1 MTIIFV
7 DREPMTR
14 FNDAFLSQLALTCA
28 DSFDRKLP
36 AFEHSKR
43 ASGFSEINYKEI
55 SMQTRRKKT
64 HTRTLSCA
72 SFCAKL
78 VLAVGIFLPAILAF
92 QGIPESGK
100 ARKVTEIVKIVELR
114 EKPRPR
120 ELVKVYNV
128 VKAHRT
134 DITDSEA
141 WRVSEV
147 ILEESL
153 KRNLDPMLVLAV
165 IEVES
170 RFQYSAIS
178 PVGARGI
185 MQIMPDTGKYLTD
198 TLGRELGIQP
208 VAYRPESLD
217 DPILNIRMGVYYL
230 HDLRKQFR
238 NLNLTLI
245 AYNAGPSELQ
255 NRLENNEAVS
265 QEYATLV
272 LDAYK
277 RYTNRK
283 APTF

>member
-1 MTIIFV
+1 M
-7 DREPMTR
+7 ETR
-14 FNDAFLSQLALTCA
+14 HKNA
-28 DSFDRKLP
+28 
-36 AFEHSKR
+36 
-43 ASGFSEINYKEI
+43 
-55 SMQTRRKKT
+55 
-64 HTRTLSCA
+64 HTRTLSCG
-72 SFCAKL
+72 SVCAKL
-78 VLAVGIFLPAILAF
+78 ILAVTLCMPALMAF
-92 QGIPESGK
+92 RGFPESGK
-100 ARKVTEIVKIVELR
+100 TRKVTEIVKIVEVV
-114 EKPRPR
+114 EKPRPK
-120 ELVKVYNV
+120 ELVTVYNI
-128 VKAHRT
+128 VKSHRS

-141 WRVSEV
+141 WRVSEA

-170 RFQYSAIS
+170 RFQYSTIS

-185 MQIMPDTGKYLTD
+185 MQIMPDTGRFLTEAV
-198 TLGRELGIQP
+198 GHELGLHP

-238 NLNLTLI
+238 NLHLALI
-245 AYNAGPSELQ
+245 AYNAGPAEVQ
-255 NRLENNEAVS
+255 NRLENNQEFS

-272 LDAYK
+272 LDAYR

>member
-1 MTIIFV
+1 M
-7 DREPMTR
+7 
-14 FNDAFLSQLALTCA
+14 
-28 DSFDRKLP
+28 
-36 AFEHSKR
+36 
-43 ASGFSEINYKEI
+43 EIRNKN
-55 SMQTRRKKT
+55 T
-64 HTRTLSCA
+64 HTRTLSCG
-72 SFCAKL
+72 SICAKL
-78 VLAVGIFLPAILAF
+78 SLAVALFIPALIAF
-92 QGIPESGK
+92 RGFPESGK
-100 ARKVTEIVKIVELR
+100 ARKVTEIVKIVEVV
-114 EKPRPR
+114 EKPRPK
-120 ELVKVYNV
+120 ELVKVHNI
-128 VKAHRT
+128 VKSHRS

-165 IEVES
+165 IEIES
-170 RFQYSAIS
+170 RFQYSMIS

-185 MQIMPDTGKYLTD
+185 MQIMPDTGKFLTD
-198 TLGRELGIQP
+198 TLGRELGVKP

-255 NRLENNEAVS
+255 NRLENNQEFP

>member
-1 MTIIFV
+1 
-7 DREPMTR
+7 
-14 FNDAFLSQLALTCA
+14 
-28 DSFDRKLP
+28 
-36 AFEHSKR
+36 
-43 ASGFSEINYKEI
+43 
-55 SMQTRRKKT
+55 MQTRRKKT
-64 HTRTLSCA
+64 HTRTLSCGGA
-72 SFCAKL
+72 CVKML
-78 VLAVGIFLPAILAF
+78 LAVTLFLPALLGF
-92 QGIPESGK
+92 KGFPETAK
-100 ARKVTEIVKIVELR
+100 ARKVTEIVKIVEVVER
-114 EKPRPR
+114 PRPK
-120 ELVKVYNV
+120 ELVKIYAI
-128 VKAHRT
+128 VKSHRS

-170 RFQYSAIS
+170 RFKYSAIS

-185 MQIMPDTGKYLTD
+185 MQIMPATGKFLTD
-198 TLGRELGIQP
+198 TLGRELGVQP

-238 NLNLTLI
+238 NLNLALI

-255 NRLENNEAVS
+255 NRLENNEEFS

-272 LDAYK
+272 LEVYK

>member
-1 MTIIFV
+1 
-7 DREPMTR
+7 
-14 FNDAFLSQLALTCA
+14 
-28 DSFDRKLP
+28 
-36 AFEHSKR
+36 
-43 ASGFSEINYKEI
+43 
-55 SMQTRRKKT
+55 MQTRLKKT
-64 HTRTLSCA
+64 HPRTLRCGSA
-72 SFCAKL
+72 CAKL
-78 VLAVGIFLPAILAF
+78 VLAIALFMPALLAF
-92 QGIPESGK
+92 RGVPETGK
-100 ARKVTEIVKIVELR
+100 SPKITEIVKIVEVV
-114 EKPRPR
+114 EKPRPKD
-120 ELVKVYNV
+120 LVKVYNI
-128 VKAHRT
+128 VKSHRA

-153 KRNLDPMLVLAV
+153 KRNLDPMLVIAV

-185 MQIMPDTGKYLTD
+185 MQIMPDTGKFLTD
-198 TLGRELGIQP
+198 SLGRERGVQP

-238 NLNLTLI
+238 DLNLALI

-255 NRLENNEAVS
+255 NRLENNEEFS

-272 LDAYK
+272 LDVYK

>member
-1 MTIIFV
+1 
-7 DREPMTR
+7 
-14 FNDAFLSQLALTCA
+14 
-28 DSFDRKLP
+28 
-36 AFEHSKR
+36 
-43 ASGFSEINYKEI
+43 
-55 SMQTRRKKT
+55 MQTRRKKA
-64 HTRTLSCA
+64 HTLTLSCA

-78 VLAVGIFLPAILAF
+78 ALAAGLFLPALLAF
-92 QGIPESGK
+92 HGVPETTK
-100 ARKVTEIVKIVELR
+100 PRKVTEIVKIVELH

-128 VKAHRT
+128 VKSHRT

-185 MQIMPDTGKYLTD
+185 MQIMPDTGKFLTD
-198 TLGRELGIQP
+198 TLGRESGIQP
-208 VAYRPESLD
+208 AAYRPESLD

-230 HDLRKQFR
+230 HDLKKQFR

-255 NRLENNEAVS
+255 NRLENNEAYS

-272 LDAYK
+272 LDAYQ

>member
-1 MTIIFV
+1 
-7 DREPMTR
+7 
-14 FNDAFLSQLALTCA
+14 
-28 DSFDRKLP
+28 
-36 AFEHSKR
+36 
-43 ASGFSEINYKEI
+43 
-55 SMQTRRKKT
+55 MQTRRKKT

>member
-1 MTIIFV
+1 M
-7 DREPMTR
+7 ETR
-14 FNDAFLSQLALTCA
+14 HRNTD
-28 DSFDRKLP
+28 
-36 AFEHSKR
+36 
-43 ASGFSEINYKEI
+43 
-55 SMQTRRKKT
+55 
-64 HTRTLSCA
+64 TRTLSCG
-72 SFCAKL
+72 SVCAKL
-78 VLAVGIFLPAILAF
+78 ILTVALFIPALIAF
-92 QGIPESGK
+92 RGFPENGK
-100 ARKVTEIVKIVELR
+100 SRKVTEIVKIVEVV
-114 EKPRPR
+114 EKPRPK
-120 ELVKVYNV
+120 ELVKVYNI
-128 VKAHRT
+128 VKSHRT

-153 KRNLDPMLVLAV
+153 KRNLDPILVAAV

-185 MQIMPDTGKYLTD
+185 MQIMPDTGRFLTD
-198 TLGRELGIQP
+198 AVGRELGLQP
-208 VAYRPESLD
+208 VVYRPESLD

-238 NLNLTLI
+238 NLHLALI
-245 AYNAGPSELQ
+245 AYNAGPAEVQ
-255 NRLENNEAVS
+255 NRLENNQEFS

-272 LDAYK
+272 LDAYR

>member
-1 MTIIFV
+1 M
-7 DREPMTR
+7 ETR
-14 FNDAFLSQLALTCA
+14 NQ
-28 DSFDRKLP
+28 
-36 AFEHSKR
+36 
-43 ASGFSEINYKEI
+43 
-55 SMQTRRKKT
+55 KT
-64 HTRTLSCA
+64 DTRTLSCGTV
-72 SFCAKL
+72 CAKL
-78 VLAVGIFLPAILAF
+78 ILIFALFMPALIAF
-92 QGIPESGK
+92 RGFPESAK
-100 ARKVTEIVKIVELR
+100 APKVTEIFKIVEVF
-114 EKPRPR
+114 EKPRPKN
-120 ELVKVYNV
+120 LVNVYNII
-128 VKAHRT
+128 KSHRS

-147 ILEESL
+147 IVEESL

-185 MQIMPDTGKYLTD
+185 MQIMPDTGKFLTD
-198 TLGRELGIQP
+198 TVGHELGLQP

-238 NLNLTLI
+238 NLHLALI
-245 AYNAGPSELQ
+245 AYNAGPAEVQ
-255 NRLENNEAVS
+255 NRLENNQEFS
-265 QEYATLV
+265 QEYAKLV

>member
-1 MTIIFV
+1 M
-7 DREPMTR
+7 ETR
-14 FNDAFLSQLALTCA
+14 TKNA
-28 DSFDRKLP
+28 
-36 AFEHSKR
+36 
-43 ASGFSEINYKEI
+43 
-55 SMQTRRKKT
+55 
-64 HTRTLSCA
+64 HTRTLSCG
-72 SFCAKL
+72 SVCAKL
-78 VLAVGIFLPAILAF
+78 ILAVTLCMPALMAF
-92 QGIPESGK
+92 RGFPESGK
-100 ARKVTEIVKIVELR
+100 TRKVTEIVKIVEVV
-114 EKPRPR
+114 EKPRPK
-120 ELVKVYNV
+120 ELVTVYNI
-128 VKAHRT
+128 VKSHRS

-141 WRVSEV
+141 WRVSEA

-170 RFQYSAIS
+170 RFQYSTIS

-185 MQIMPDTGKYLTD
+185 MQIMPDTGRFLTEAV
-198 TLGRELGIQP
+198 GHELGLHP

-230 HDLRKQFR
+230 YDLRKQFR
-238 NLNLTLI
+238 NLHLALI
-245 AYNAGPSELQ
+245 AYNAGPAEVQ
-255 NRLENNEAVS
+255 NRLENNQEFS

>member
-1 MTIIFV
+1 
-7 DREPMTR
+7 
-14 FNDAFLSQLALTCA
+14 
-28 DSFDRKLP
+28 
-36 AFEHSKR
+36 
-43 ASGFSEINYKEI
+43 
-55 SMQTRRKKT
+55 MQIRRKKT
-64 HTRTLSCA
+64 HALTLSCA

-78 VLAVGIFLPAILAF
+78 ILAGGLILPAMLAF
-92 QGIPESGK
+92 QKIPESGQS
-100 ARKVTEIVKIVELR
+100 RKITEIVKIVELR

-128 VKAHRT
+128 VKAHRA

-170 RFQYSAIS
+170 RFQYAMIS
-178 PVGARGI
+178 PMGARGI
-185 MQIMPDTGKYLTD
+185 MQIMPETGKFLTD
-198 TLGRELGIQP
+198 LLGRELGLQP

-230 HDLRKQFR
+230 HDLKKQFG
-238 NLNLTLI
+238 NLDLTLV
-245 AYNAGPSELQ
+245 AYNAGPAELQ
-255 NRLENNEAVS
+255 KRLENNQPFS
-265 QEYATLV
+265 QDYATRV

-277 RYTNRK
+277 RYANRR